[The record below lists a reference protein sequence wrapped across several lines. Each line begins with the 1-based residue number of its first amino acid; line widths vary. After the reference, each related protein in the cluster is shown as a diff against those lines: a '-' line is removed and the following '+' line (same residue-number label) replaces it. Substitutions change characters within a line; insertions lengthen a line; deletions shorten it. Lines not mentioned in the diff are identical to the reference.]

1 MSKSLRV
8 LSVLVVFALMG
19 SIVFAYAP
27 VIKEPLPDIWI
38 GDCEDNPGTIDN
50 NLFRFS
56 DAFDLDAYV
65 EDGDST
71 ISELVWS
78 FIEGEATDD
87 IEINAILQLA
97 DPGDAGN
104 AAALGKDIRHPS
116 VVDFQPGNTVDFW
129 DQKDSP
135 APWPRPPDNVP
146 FPSPSAPL
154 NEVVTWYVSDG
165 VFLDSAQNIV
175 QAVDGGC
182 DLASPPTIWT
192 EERCD
197 DYESDT
203 DSWFFIGVPGTDDG
217 SGDGFA
223 AATSTYDGTRLGIN
237 TTDATNTFGF
247 WSGPVVGY
255 QAGKLYKFVWTLST
269 NQVSQDAVPTIR
281 LRLSNLVYAN
291 TMAISS
297 SGVAGQNPWA
307 PTATPKEYNQY
318 LLPVSTEDIS
328 PNFDVYDFVNPGDS
342 GTVYCE
348 EVCAYTADE
357 SALGAWT
364 DETVPPLNTTNWF
377 AVLGPGGYSSP
388 ATGTTGGLQMTT
400 TNADSLHY
408 GFWFTSGL
416 SYTVDQFYKSAFTV
430 ESTSAKTP
438 QTMVRVSSGDFQA
451 AHRYTVYAAAGPDAD
466 GEIYTLYFETH
477 DLASDTTFSLNFE
490 DGDFATDEGGTLT
503 LTDVTLQRQAIPQ

>member
-8 LSVLVVFALMG
+8 LSVIVVFALMG
-19 SIVFAYAP
+19 SIVFAFAP
-27 VIKEPLPDIWI
+27 VIKEPIPDVWI
-38 GDCEDNPGTIDN
+38 GDMEDNSGTIDN

-65 EDGDST
+65 DDGDTT
-71 ISELVWS
+71 ISDLVWS

-87 IEINAILQLA
+87 IEINGILQLA

-104 AAALGKDIRHPS
+104 AAGLGKDIRHPS

-146 FPSPSAPL
+146 FPDPSAPL
-154 NEVVTWYVSDG
+154 NEVVTWFVSDG
-165 VFLDSAQNIV
+165 VFIDSTQNIV
-175 QAVDGGC
+175 QAIDDGY

-192 EERCD
+192 EVRCD
-197 DYESDT
+197 DFETDT
-203 DSWFFIGVPGTDDG
+203 DSWFFIPVSGTDAG

-223 AATSTYDGTRLGIN
+223 GATSSYDGTRLGV
-237 TTDATNTFGF
+237 TTGDTTNNYGF

-269 NQVSQDAVPTIR
+269 NQASQDAVPTTR

-291 TMAISS
+291 TLTVTSDGA
-297 SGVAGQNPWA
+297 AGLNPWA
-307 PTATPKEYNQY
+307 PEVTPKDYPMY
-318 LLPVSTEDIS
+318 HMPVSTEDIS
-328 PNFDVYDFVNPGDS
+328 PSLDVYDFVNPGDS

-348 EVCAYTADE
+348 QICAYTADE

-364 DETVPPLNTTNWF
+364 DDTVPPLNTTNWF
-377 AVLGPGGYSSP
+377 SILGPGGYDSP

-400 TNADSLHY
+400 TNADTNHY
-408 GFWFTSGL
+408 GFWATVGL
-416 SYTVDQFYKSAFTV
+416 TLTDDQLYKVAFTL

-438 QTMVRVSSGDFQA
+438 QTLIRVSSGDLQLA
-451 AHRYTVYAAAGPDAD
+451 SRYTIYAAAGPDAD
-466 GEIYTLYFETH
+466 GETYPIYFQTH
-477 DLASDTTFSLNFE
+477 EYASDNTMSLNFE
-490 DGDFATDEGGTLT
+490 LADFASDEGGTLT
-503 LTDVTLQRQAIPQ
+503 LTDVTVQRQAVPQ